1 MRIRV
6 IPFWLLVSAVGLAA
20 CSEVATS
27 PSADQPNLAVGRDGN
42 RQYVIVATDT
52 TAVPGELAEAVGA
65 AGGTL
70 TRVMPDIGVAVA
82 TSADPRFAAKAA
94 AIEGV
99 ESVAADK
106 MVQWIDPYPFEAV
119 AEETIGEETIGEQT
133 IGEETIGEETVAEE
147 TTVAVVA
154 SAEVPIASA
163 AVAVGGDE
171 TFFPVQWA
179 PRAISAPQAWD
190 AGAFGEGVRVA
201 ILDGGIHKTHV
212 DLVKNLEV
220 TTSASFARRG
230 EPDDRCGGD
239 IIPFDSDLGTVWHG
253 THVAGIVGAA
263 DNALGTIGI
272 APKATLI
279 GVKVLHGGGGCLSW
293 LIEAI
298 QYAAKPVPDGA
309 GADVIN
315 ISLGALADRKNRDD
329 RELMKALDRA
339 TKFAHKRGVTIIA
352 AAGNEGVDLD
362 KGDLVAVPAESKHVI
377 AISATA
383 PIDFAH
389 GATFFDNLASYTN
402 FGRTAI
408 TFAAPGG
415 DGRTFI
421 DFKAPTPNPNRNC
434 AYRDAKGVTRS
445 QFCYALDFVV
455 SPCRGQP
462 ASNSTYCW
470 SAGTSM
476 AAPAT
481 AGVAALIIGW
491 FGRIGPDE
499 VEAVMRFTSDDL
511 GPPGRD
517 PCYGRGRVNAFRAIG
532 GGLTFDVADDLARSR
547 ADPRCETGSGAHL

>member
-1 MRIRV
+1 MQIGV
-6 IPFWLLVSAVGLAA
+6 IPFWLLAGAVCVAA
-20 CSEVATS
+20 CSDVATS
-27 PSADQPNLAVGRDGN
+27 PSANHASLAVRREGS

-52 TAVPGELAEAVGA
+52 AALPGELGAAIGA

-70 TRVMPDIGVAVA
+70 THVMPEIGVAVA
-82 TSADPRFAAKAA
+82 TSGDPQFASKAA

-106 MVQWIDPYPFEAV
+106 MVRWLDPYAFETV
-119 AEETIGEETIGEQT
+119 SEETIGDIE
-133 IGEETIGEETVAEE
+133 
-147 TTVAVVA
+147 A
-154 SAEVPIASA
+154 SAEDPIAEA
-163 AVAVGGDE
+163 AVAGGPGADE

-179 PRAISAPQAWD
+179 PRAIAALQAWD

-220 TTSASFARRG
+220 RTSASFARRG
-230 EPDDRCGGD
+230 TADEGCAGD
-239 IIPFDSDLGTVWHG
+239 MIPFDSDVGTVWHG

-263 DNALGTIGI
+263 DNAIGTIGI

-279 GVKVLHGGGGCLSW
+279 GIKVLHGGVGCLSW
-293 LIEAI
+293 LIDAI

-315 ISLGALADRKNRDD
+315 ISLGALADRKDRDD
-329 RELMKALDRA
+329 RDLIKALDRA
-339 TKFAHKRGVTIIA
+339 TKFAHKQGVTIIA
-352 AAGNEGVDLD
+352 AAGNQSVDLD

-383 PIDFAH
+383 PIGFAH
-389 GATFFDNLASYTN
+389 GATFLDNPASYTN
-402 FGRTAI
+402 FGRAAI

-415 DGRTFI
+415 DGRLFN
-421 DFKAPTPNPNRNC
+421 APPKPNLSC
-434 AYRDAKGVTRS
+434 AYRDAKGVART

-455 SPCRGQP
+455 APCRGP
-462 ASNSTYCW
+462 ATSNSTYCW
-470 SAGTSM
+470 AAGTSM
-476 AAPAT
+476 ASPAA

-517 PCYGRGRVNAFRAIG
+517 PFFGRGRVNASRAING
-532 GGLTFDVADDLARSR
+532 ELHPDFAERFDHSEAD
-547 ADPRCETGSGAHL
+547 GH